1 MWWKEVHLSTSCRY
15 EIYNKMRIPSLELFN
30 SRSCRKIIAQFVI
43 YCGLLLSLFF
53 ISIYLV
59 FQNPLQHMN
68 NYVAALLP
76 VTELS
81 DSPNVLFIPEIHP
94 ILIVSEAR
102 SGSSFTLHLL
112 GSLPPSLTHFEPL
125 QDVGLNEADLTL
137 QSDNSTTAE
146 DAVGDLFRCR
156 FKSIFEQ
163 VKRTPE
169 FVWNICKK
177 LPEDHDVNYKT
188 DNSICYNRTTLE
200 EACKL
205 FPIQV
210 MNNFS

>member
-1 MWWKEVHLSTSCRY
+1 LIWS
-15 EIYNKMRIPSLELFN
+15 
-30 SRSCRKIIAQFVI
+30 
-43 YCGLLLSLFF
+43 
-53 ISIYLV
+53 YLV
-59 FQNPLQHMN
+59 FHNPLQKVN
-68 NYVAALLP
+68 EYVARSSS

-81 DSPNVLFIPEIHP
+81 DSNILFIPEIHP
-94 ILIVSEAR
+94 MLIVSEAR

-125 QDVGLNEADLTL
+125 QDVGFNMLDLTL
-137 QSDNSTTAE
+137 QSDNSTAAE

-156 FKSIFEQ
+156 FKSIFQQ

-177 LPEDHDVNYKT
+177 LTEDQDVYYKT

-200 EACKL
+200 NACKL

-210 MNNFS
+210 KITFLFKR